1 MVKPLKFLR
10 NQVFASFTWQPG
22 GNVIARP
29 LVPGAAAMEFKAA
42 ELSFVN
48 VQSTPA
54 SRTSSS
60 ILVGALRFSSAWPK
74 TGLFVCADTTEG
86 AKVTRINAAPNPKF
100 ATRPPAYFAEPV
112 PAKYLT

>member
-29 LVPGAAAMEFKAA
+29 LVADAAAMEFKAA

-60 ILVGALRFSSAWPK
+60 ILVGPLRFSSPWPR
-74 TGLFVCADTTEG
+74 TWLFVCADTAEG
-86 AKVTRINAAPNPKF
+86 LRAKATRIHAAPNRKP
-100 ATRPPAYFAEPV
+100 AIRPPA
-112 PAKYLT
+112 